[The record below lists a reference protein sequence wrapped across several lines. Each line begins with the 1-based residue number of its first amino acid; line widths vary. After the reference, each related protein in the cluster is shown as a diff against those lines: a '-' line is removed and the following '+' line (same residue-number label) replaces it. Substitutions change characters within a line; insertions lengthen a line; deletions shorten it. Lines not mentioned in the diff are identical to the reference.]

1 MNSKSPTL
9 LTSTDNLAAWSFP
22 GILYGALCTS
32 MAAAAS
38 LLGGVVQVSLASEMR
53 WTEQIMLTALGT
65 ARLPEQFLR
74 MLCWEEQLGKKK
86 KNNQKSPNSF
96 TICSLLGTT
105 LSVIHSNLHWNHCWS
120 LLPHHFP
127 LKLRTDT
134 RTARGPSSCCTKLL
148 SLLCIRRLPSPSM
161 GCVGAPCWD
170 YLPWELCSLVLTGR

>member
-22 GILYGALCTS
+22 GILYGVLCTS
-32 MAAAAS
+32 MAVAAS

-53 WTEQIMLTALGT
+53 CTDQIMLTALGT
-65 ARLPEQFLR
+65 ARLPGQFLR

-86 KNNQKSPNSF
+86 KKIINLP
-96 TICSLLGTT
+96 TPSLLAHCWEQHWVWFTP
-105 LSVIHSNLHWNHCWS
+105 VVHWNHCWS

-127 LKLRTDT
+127 LKLQTDT
-134 RTARGPSSCCTKLL
+134 RTAHAPSSCCTKLL

-161 GCVGAPCWD
+161 GCVGGPCWD